1 SVAVAA
7 ESAIDNAAGGSE
19 RRTDLSVPK
28 VARSPEA
35 GDERVRTNF
44 KGGRTDA
51 SAVVRFYLPIL
62 LYAASRSVFRREKFV
77 QIKVADTAST
87 IFFTFGQ
94 VTRVSDYGTRMR
106 AVAVMLTLCLSCMS
120 PGLASSGDRSY
131 VFFMCN
137 RRCLSS
143 LCNRSDNAGPP
154 DWNKV
159 HPVDMLEDTIHWH
172 CPRECGYRCMWK
184 TVEAFVSDG
193 LPTPQFYGKWPFLRL
208 LGIQEPASALLS
220 ALNLLIQFRYLALL
234 CLQFDNRLP
243 MFKYWIAQYLGS
255 INAWLWSTV
264 FHTCDVPFTEKM
276 DYFSATAFVMAS
288 IITLQRRVFPKH
300 PLLNYALPFIVMGIF
315 LRYVNYM
322 LVREFNYTYNMMFG
336 VTFVICTAANANH
349 SIRICYLPECTGAAY
364 AASIESRTTHEPDA
378 YEA

>member
-1 SVAVAA
+1 
-7 ESAIDNAAGGSE
+7 
-19 RRTDLSVPK
+19 
-28 VARSPEA
+28 
-35 GDERVRTNF
+35 
-44 KGGRTDA
+44 
-51 SAVVRFYLPIL
+51 
-62 LYAASRSVFRREKFV
+62 
-77 QIKVADTAST
+77 
-87 IFFTFGQ
+87 
-94 VTRVSDYGTRMR
+94 MR

-336 VTFVICTAANANH
+336 VTFGLINCCGWLLWSLFCDRKQQAYVLNCRV
-349 SIRICYLPECTGAAY
+349 SILCLMISMSLELWDFPPIGWFLDAHALWH
-364 AASIESRTTHEPDA
+364 ASSIVVAVTWYRFVRADCLFQQHQKKA
-378 YEA
+378 F